1 MIGISKKDVL
11 HIVQQFFNYLTSKT
25 IVSFEWST
33 EKKGNRKLMPH
44 FTKSESFGWMHPQIS
59 TVENLNVECSIISTC

>member
-25 IVSFEWST
+25 IVSFESST
-33 EKKGNRKLMPH
+33 EKK
-44 FTKSESFGWMHPQIS
+44 EI
-59 TVENLNVECSIISTC
+59 ENLCRTLRKMKVLVGCIPKFLLWRI

>member
-33 EKKGNRKLMPH
+33 EKK
-44 FTKSESFGWMHPQIS
+44 EI
-59 TVENLNVECSIISTC
+59 ENLCRTLRKVKVLVGCIPKFLLWRI